1 MSDPKYPKPMT
12 DALYER
18 DVLRKQVN
26 ELRNEIEQLKKN
38 QCQCPTESGELREVV
53 GDTDPVKKVEFLDE

>member
-1 MSDPKYPKPMT
+1 MNKEYPTPMT

-18 DVLRKQVN
+18 DELRKEVN
-26 ELRNEIEQLKKN
+26 RLRNENEQLKKS

-53 GDTDPVKKVEFLDE
+53 GDTDPVQKVEFLDE

>member
-1 MSDPKYPKPMT
+1 MNKEYPTPMT

-18 DVLRKQVN
+18 DELRKEVN

-53 GDTDPVKKVEFLDE
+53 GDTDPVKNVKFIIE